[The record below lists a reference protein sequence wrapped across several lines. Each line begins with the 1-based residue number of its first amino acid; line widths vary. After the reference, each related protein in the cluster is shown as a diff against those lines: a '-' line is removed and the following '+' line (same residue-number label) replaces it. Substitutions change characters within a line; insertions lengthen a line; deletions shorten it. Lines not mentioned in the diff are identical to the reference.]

1 MQPHGQLNSRIHQ
14 RLFVRTLPI
23 SLGPLRF
30 QFSFAPHGFER
41 AYIFSSRLRTGQKS
55 MDEFKDRVAII
66 TGGAN
71 GIGRALAKALSEAGC
86 AVVVSDVNDDLGN
99 QVVNE
104 ITNAGGTARYQH
116 TDVSDEK
123 SMAELFAVTRATEGV
138 VDFVFNNAG
147 IAVGGDSR
155 DLTFDHWRAV
165 TDVNYWGVVYG
176 SKFAFDTMAEQ
187 GHGHIVNIASL
198 AGLIPFPTSLPYSA
212 TKHAVVGLSMSLRAE
227 GVDVGVKV
235 SVVCPGFI
243 VSNIYDAAEVV
254 NIPRVDVT
262 ANIPFKMVETDTAAR
277 NILNGVSRNKAI
289 IVFPAYA
296 KFFWWLS
303 RFKYALLN
311 SLSLKTIRDMRKM
324 RGKVPPT

>member
-1 MQPHGQLNSRIHQ
+1 MN
-14 RLFVRTLPI
+14 
-23 SLGPLRF
+23 
-30 QFSFAPHGFER
+30 
-41 AYIFSSRLRTGQKS
+41 
-55 MDEFKDRVAII
+55 EFKNRVAII
-66 TGGAN
+66 TGGAS
-71 GIGRALAKALSEAGC
+71 GIGRALATTLSDAGC
-86 AVVVSDVNDDLGN
+86 TVVVSDVDDELGS
-99 QVVNE
+99 QVVE
-104 ITNAGGTARYQH
+104 QITSAGGSARYRH
-116 TDVSDEK
+116 TDVSDEQ
-123 SMAELFAVTRATEGV
+123 SMIELFAETRSTEGTI
-138 VDFVFNNAG
+138 DFVFNNAG

-155 DLTFDHWRAV
+155 DLTFEHWRAV

-176 SKFAFDTMAEQ
+176 SKLAFDAMAEQ

-254 NIPRVDVT
+254 NIPRVDVA

-289 IVFPAYA
+289 IVFPGYA

-303 RFKYALLN
+303 RFKYALLTP
-311 SLSLKTIRDMRKM
+311 LSLKTIRDMRKM
-324 RGKVPPT
+324 RANVPPT